1 MADRVDQK
9 ARRRIMSANRSKD
22 TGPEMEV
29 RKALFGRGF
38 RYRIH
43 PSRLPG
49 KPDIVLGK
57 YRAAIFVHGC
67 FWHGH
72 DCRRRPESKTNRSF
86 WEGKIARNR
95 IRDHDSICSLLDQ
108 GWRVL
113 VIWECAIRRKSP
125 PFEESEDLES
135 VIDWIKGIDKLA
147 TLSERGFDRQF
158 GDVNTEWQVGAL
170 L

>member
-1 MADRVDQK
+1 MVDRVDQK
-9 ARRRIMSANRSKD
+9 TRRRIMSANRSKD

-49 KPDIVLGK
+49 RPDIVLRK
-57 YRAAIFVHGC
+57 YGAAIFVHGC

-72 DCRRRPESKTNRSF
+72 DCRRRPESRTNRGF
-86 WEGKIARNR
+86 WEGKVDRNR
-95 IRDHDSICSLLDQ
+95 TRDHAAISDLLEQ

-125 PFEESEDLES
+125 PFGQSDDFES
-135 VIDWIKGIDKLA
+135 VVDWIKGCDQLA
-147 TLSERGFDRQF
+147 VLSERGFDQ
-158 GDVNTEWQVGAL
+158 
-170 L
+170 